1 MYVGK
6 IYGNIGHTALWST
19 CKYRLIHQ
27 AVPVNI
33 TVLYVVTKDIVFKY
47 RLIHQAVPVNI
58 TVLYVVTKDI
68 VFKGF
73 CKLCLKKGDILEIK
87 RFYLQKTN

>member
-1 MYVGK
+1 MPAMYVGK

-19 CKYRLIHQ
+19 C
-27 AVPVNI
+27 
-33 TVLYVVTKDIVFKY
+33 KY